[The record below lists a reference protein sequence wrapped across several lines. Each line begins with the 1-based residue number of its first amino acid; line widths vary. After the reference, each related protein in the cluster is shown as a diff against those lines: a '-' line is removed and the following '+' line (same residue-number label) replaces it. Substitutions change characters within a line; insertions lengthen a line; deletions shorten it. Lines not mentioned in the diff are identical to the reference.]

1 MRQNIQEIA
10 RNASAAHELDGFWSL
25 IHGQLEQR
33 GVSGVL
39 FGVFASTRELE
50 HLKLSKA
57 LIWKSSYK
65 QEFFDAFDE
74 GSLLDNDV
82 TAEHC
87 VRQNDLLFWHDMN
100 NWQNASP
107 MEIKRANIE
116 RDLGFAI
123 GFTVPSSFYFPNQSG
138 GIGIS
143 MPNVPVREFERFWK
157 QEGRDLVTICGIL
170 DAGMRG
176 QHMSEFVNLSKREV
190 ECLTWLAVGL
200 RPEQIADRFGIGDK
214 SIEKYIAGARR
225 KLKARTR
232 DHAVAKALMFGLINP

>member
-100 NWQNASP
+100 N
-107 MEIKRANIE
+107 
-116 RDLGFAI
+116 
-123 GFTVPSSFYFPNQSG
+123 
-138 GIGIS
+138 
-143 MPNVPVREFERFWK
+143 
-157 QEGRDLVTICGIL
+157 
-170 DAGMRG
+170 
-176 QHMSEFVNLSKREV
+176 
-190 ECLTWLAVGL
+190 
-200 RPEQIADRFGIGDK
+200 
-214 SIEKYIAGARR
+214 
-225 KLKARTR
+225 
-232 DHAVAKALMFGLINP
+232 